1 MKTLTSS
8 IKRMA
13 SSIRRSRR
21 QNEVLRNAVAL
32 PLEVLEGRTLLSTTN
47 EPPVAA
53 DDVFYVAEDGALI
66 ANLLANDVDPE
77 GDALTAWEVDFP
89 AHGPWSLD
97 RATGQLTYTPDADFN
112 GMDQFSYWLE
122 DS

>member
-53 DDVFYVAEDGALI
+53 DDVFYVAEDGALV
-66 ANLLANDVDPE
+66 ANLLANDTVPE
-77 GDALTAWEVDFP
+77 GAVVEVWELDFP
-89 AHGPWSLD
+89 ANGPYYLD
-97 RATGQLTYTPDADFN
+97 RASGQL
-112 GMDQFSYWLE
+112 
-122 DS
+122 